1 MWGSCGAGGG
11 TRGRLHTSGLAAL
24 IVSFGLA
31 INVASSNLFLLA
43 PFLRFPPALR
53 ARVFSETDSDYVCE
67 DAEYNAIGPACWRS
81 ELEPLMLF
89 LQRWAWWGGRC
100 LCGLIIRTQWSCCHQ
115 PCHLQLK
122 RHDCV
127 LGAFS
132 SLARSPAPPPQ
143 PASLLL
149 GRFALNRSNF
159 PRAMKSRNSS

>member
-1 MWGSCGAGGG
+1 MRQLQSRRGKGGETSHVRLGSFNCKFWPPHQ
-11 TRGRLHTSGLAAL
+11 RYIFKSL
-24 IVSFGLA
+24 
-31 INVASSNLFLLA
+31 SSRA
-43 PFLRFPPALR
+43 VPR
-53 ARVFSETDSDYVCE
+53 ARVFSETDSDYVHE
-67 DAEYNAIGPACWRS
+67 DAEYNAIGPVCWRS

-89 LQRWAWWGGRC
+89 LQHRAWWGGRC

-132 SLARSPAPPPQ
+132 LLARSPPPPHL
-143 PASLLL
+143 ASLPL